1 MMMHIKLDSVRK
13 FITYYS
19 IEILYNYPGIF
30 CIVIPE
36 GFYRESSHN
45 LLFSGFPIKTCG
57 NDKWRGTYNF
67 SILMAITII
76 LITTCEFPD
85 RN

>member
-1 MMMHIKLDSVRK
+1 MFRYRCPYLVSVRK

-30 CIVIPE
+30 CHVIPE
-36 GFYRESSHN
+36 GFYRESCHSP
-45 LLFSGFPIKTCG
+45 LFSRFPLKTCG

-67 SILMAITII
+67 SILMTVTII
-76 LITTCEFPD
+76 LITT
-85 RN
+85 